1 MESYRYGVG
10 TESPIKDGVHDHL
23 IDAVRYWFV
32 NSVRDEKVHTRA
44 Y

>member
-1 MESYRYGVG
+1 MQSYRYGDG

-23 IDAVRYWFV
+23 IDAVRYHFV
-32 NSVRDEKVHTRA
+32 NSVSEVVKTRA